1 MPFLEESEGRLV
13 LVGPEVLIGAGAG
26 IGVRETDDELEAKL
40 NEAID
45 DMKEDGSLNALIV
58 KWFGEDAPTF

>member
-1 MPFLEESEGRLV
+1 M
-13 LVGPEVLIGAGAG
+13 
-26 IGVRETDDELEAKL
+26 RETDDELEAKL

-58 KWFGEDAPTF
+58 KWFREDSPTF